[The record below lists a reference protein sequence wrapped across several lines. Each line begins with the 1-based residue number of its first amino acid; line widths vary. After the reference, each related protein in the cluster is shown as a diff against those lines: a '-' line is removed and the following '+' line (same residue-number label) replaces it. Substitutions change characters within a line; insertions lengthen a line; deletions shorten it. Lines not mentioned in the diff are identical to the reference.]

1 VSSIQP
7 YAGVTEIAP
16 EQPLAAAVRHCDSAE
31 KAAAEGHWDTANAEV
46 GAVHIALQV
55 LLNGGAGRDLQ
66 HRELHLLTMLDG
78 RIKRLHA
85 RAAAARETTAQTLCG
100 MRKQRNAAAAYGRH
114 G

>member
-1 VSSIQP
+1 MPRVKP
-7 YAGVTEIAP
+7 YPEVTGIAA

-46 GAVHIALQV
+46 GAVHIALQA
-55 LLNGGAGRDLQ
+55 LLDGGALRDLQ
-66 HRELHLLTMLDG
+66 HRELHLLTMIDG
-78 RIKRLHA
+78 RIKHLHA

-100 MRKQRNAAAAYGRH
+100 MRKQRDAAAAYRRH